1 MLFQFRKDNHVDASP
16 ELADRVE
23 GVVRQRLDRISSQL
37 TRVEVHVGDPGNSK
51 GDGDKR
57 CSIEIRPEH
66 MPAVAANHEGPTIEA
81 AAAGAADKV
90 LRAFDKQI
98 GKRTD
103 RKGH

>member
-1 MLFQFRKDNHVDASP
+1 MSAGSLWRSGAPLLLASTSATRRMLLESAGLPV
-16 ELADRVE
+16 
-23 GVVRQRLDRISSQL
+23 
-37 TRVEVHVGDPGNSK
+37 